1 MTAVAYVSMVIFNK
15 MAMSEGD
22 LENPA
27 IQMTVAFLTVLLFTL
42 IRQDLPSSIDDGDI
56 IPLLILGLLNTGFG
70 CLLYFT
76 SIGRIEAQTVAI
88 CDYLEPASALFF
100 AMLLLGET
108 ASIEEIIG
116 MALIAAG
123 VIIGSNVRCR
133 SSKLKSNRRGMNRGE
148 YLCLYFLNR

>member
-76 SIGRIEAQTVAI
+76 SIGRIEAQTVTI

-123 VIIGSNVRCR
+123 
-133 SSKLKSNRRGMNRGE
+133 L
-148 YLCLYFLNR
+148 

>member
-1 MTAVAYVSMVIFNK
+1 MNGPSANSANGMQS
-15 MAMSEGD
+15 
-22 LENPA
+22 
-27 IQMTVAFLTVLLFTL
+27 
-42 IRQDLPSSIDDGDI
+42 LPSSIDDRDI

-133 SSKLKSNRRGMNRGE
+133 SSKLKIDGELCVEMIRRRSGGS
-148 YLCLYFLNR
+148 